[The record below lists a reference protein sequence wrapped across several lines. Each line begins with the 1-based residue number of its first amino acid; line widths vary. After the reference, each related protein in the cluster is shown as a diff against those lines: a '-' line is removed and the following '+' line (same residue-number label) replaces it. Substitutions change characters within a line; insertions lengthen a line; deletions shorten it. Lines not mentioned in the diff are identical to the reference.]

1 MAPKKKDAKKGG
13 KGGGG
18 AELEELK
25 TAAANNFVKKGYPDV
40 SAAYNIAPLALQYD
54 RGEEGTQAFMHL
66 AVHPGL
72 AGKTQ
77 PDPKAPECTPI
88 HCRALLEALA
98 PYAYLVRL
106 AFWSVPVK
114 DEGCAA
120 IGAYL
125 AGNKTV
131 TSLDVTDAGISRV
144 GCKALGEALER
155 NATLQTLRLDHNRG
169 IGPEGVQV
177 LGESLVKN
185 LCLATLSLTFC
196 GLEGEGAASAFC
208 HGPMQAPA
216 LRVLELKG
224 NRFGAEGALLLLRAL
239 RTCASLFRIDLAD
252 TGWGMHP
259 EVIAA
264 VEECFETNTTCH
276 EYALGHNPI
285 GDTTVYR
292 WLGLVKKLEHLI
304 FVDVSN
310 KCDPLLFKQI
320 GDATANN
327 KKAWLKR
334 QKKKGGKKGKK
345 KK

>member
-1 MAPKKKDAKKGG
+1 MPPKKKDAKKGA
-13 KGGGG
+13 
-18 AELEELK
+18 AEDDQSGLIC
-25 TAAANNFVKKGYPDV
+25 TNFVKKGYP
-40 SAAYNIAPLALQYD
+40 AKCEEHGIAPLALQYD
-54 RGEEGTQAFMHL
+54 RGEEGTSAFLHL

-72 AGKTQ
+72 AAKTKEGL
-77 PDPKAPECTPI
+77 PDPKAPEVTPT
-88 HCRALLEALA
+88 HCRALMEALM
-98 PYAYLVRL
+98 PYQYLVRL